1 MTKTLK
7 RYLAAVKRHLCL
19 PRKVKNRVMTDLESS
34 LQERLEAGQ
43 TEEEILAELGT
54 AKSAA
59 AELTEQMKDF
69 AFRKSPW
76 RWPCLAVGI
85 LGFIALITRGIPLF
99 VLSFPTHQSSIGIIG
114 GADGPTS
121 IIVTSSL
128 ALNPWHGLLWLIPT
142 VLGIAGFVLLR
153 RLRKK

>member
-43 TEEEILAELGT
+43 TEEESLAELGT

-59 AELTEQMKDF
+59 AELT
-69 AFRKSPW
+69 
-76 RWPCLAVGI
+76 
-85 LGFIALITRGIPLF
+85 
-99 VLSFPTHQSSIGIIG
+99 
-114 GADGPTS
+114 
-121 IIVTSSL
+121 
-128 ALNPWHGLLWLIPT
+128 
-142 VLGIAGFVLLR
+142 
-153 RLRKK
+153 